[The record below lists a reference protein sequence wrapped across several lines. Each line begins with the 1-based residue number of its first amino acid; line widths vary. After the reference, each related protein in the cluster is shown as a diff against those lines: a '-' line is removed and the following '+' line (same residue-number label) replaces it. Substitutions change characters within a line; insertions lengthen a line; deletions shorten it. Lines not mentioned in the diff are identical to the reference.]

1 MERWPEKAKPNPTD
15 YGNGLGWMT
24 TNRGAPNQVVTK
36 YPQAIAQNQLNTVK
50 SSDPR
55 LLGRSRFLRDASTSP
70 NLSPQLA
77 GQIAE
82 PWAPLK
88 LQGKEADPGNTST
101 NKNFCERQGPCFLG
115 CLPAARQTPDTTV

>member
-36 YPQAIAQNQLNTVK
+36 YPQAIAQNQLNTAK

-55 LLGRSRFLRDASTSP
+55 LPGRSRFLRDASTSP
-70 NLSPQLA
+70 KLSPQLV
-77 GQIAE
+77 GQFVD
-82 PWAPLK
+82 PWPPLK
-88 LQGKEADPGNTST
+88 LQRKEAEPGNRAA
-101 NKNFCERQGPCFLG
+101 NRKYCER
-115 CLPAARQTPDTTV
+115 